1 VIVIPVAVYR
11 EDVEA
16 ISSADLPYI
25 VMMESDLPG
34 PTVRMSPRE
43 AANKLTEGLIK
54 LGHRDFALV
63 SGHDRH
69 TDQQKRI
76 GIEQAL
82 TEAGINFEDVPDYKT
97 NYDSHLAEASADQM
111 MHLAKRP
118 TAVIA
123 FDDSLAVIVMSA
135 ASRAGF
141 SIPQDI
147 SIVGF
152 NDASFSALINPPL
165 STVRFPIL
173 QAGNMA
179 AKNICENYIRVHIP
193 EDIQLGYEIV
203 WRSSTGPAM

>member
-1 VIVIPVAVYR
+1 
-11 EDVEA
+11 
-16 ISSADLPYI
+16 
-25 VMMESDLPG
+25 
-34 PTVRMSPRE
+34 
-43 AANKLTEGLIK
+43 
-54 LGHRDFALV
+54 
-63 SGHDRH
+63 
-69 TDQQKRI
+69 
-76 GIEQAL
+76 
-82 TEAGINFEDVPDYKT
+82 
-97 NYDSHLAEASADQM
+97 
-111 MHLAKRP
+111 
-118 TAVIA
+118 
-123 FDDSLAVIVMSA
+123 MSA